1 MFSKC
6 HFPPRLACI
15 FGLTVLLPP
24 FHNYPV
30 KTVMVTFAKT
40 IQQMQL
46 NKGSCKMNR
55 EIFFDR
61 KKKMEN
67 NKGQN

>member
-6 HFPPRLACI
+6 PSPSRLAYI
-15 FGLTVLLPP
+15 FGLTGLLPP
-24 FHNYPV
+24 LHNYLV

-46 NKGSCKMNR
+46 NKGLCKINGKYLLTG
-55 EIFFDR
+55 R
-61 KKKMEN
+61 KKNRK
-67 NKGQN
+67 

>member
-6 HFPPRLACI
+6 PSPSRLAYI
-15 FGLTVLLPP
+15 FGLTRLLPP
-24 FHNYPV
+24 LHNYLV

-46 NKGSCKMNR
+46 NKGLCKING
-55 EIFFDR
+55 EISFDR
-61 KKKMEN
+61 KKKN
-67 NKGQN
+67 RK